1 MNRSL
6 LFVALALLL
15 WGVGEGM
22 FFNFVPIYL
31 DRQFMLSKYEIGLVL
46 GAFGFSM
53 AITHIPAGRL
63 ADRIGRRPL
72 LVAAWILGLMST
84 CIMGLALA
92 LPLFL
97 IGLFGYGLTAFVAS
111 PLSSYVTAARGNWP
125 IGTVLS
131 LTTAT
136 FGMGMAL
143 GPITGGWIGD
153 NYGMRMSFFVAAL
166 MFVLSTIFVFFI
178 ERQPVD
184 HHDPE
189 SPPPNLRSNQRFMIL
204 MGVIAFAIFA
214 MYLAQPLTPNFLEG
228 VRGLS
233 LSETGIIF
241 TVGALGNSIMAILLS
256 RVPPRRGFLI
266 AQALVILFALS
277 IWKGTSLPIYV
288 LGYFLLGGFRAGR
301 PMALAQARELVHDS
315 KMGVTYG
322 IMETISAVIFILTP
336 PLVGLLFESDPM
348 IVYPLSIVL
357 IAISIAVSYFFSPRR
372 VQSAP
377 AIVSEAS
384 TQDSGGEDAAS
395 SVK

>member
-6 LFVALALLL
+6 LFVAVALLL
-15 WGVGEGM
+15 WGFGEGM

-31 DRQFMLSKYEIGLVL
+31 DRQFVLSEYEIGLVL

-72 LVAAWILGLMST
+72 LIVAWILGLVST
-84 CIMGLALA
+84 LVMGLALA

-97 IGLFGYGLTAFVAS
+97 IGLFGYGLTAFVSS
-111 PLSSYVTAARGNWP
+111 PLSSYVTAARGKWP

-153 NYGMRMSFFVAAL
+153 HFGMRTSFLVAAA
-166 MFVLSTIFVFFI
+166 MFVLSNIFILFI
-178 ERQPVD
+178 ERQPID

-189 SPPPNLRSNQRFMIL
+189 APPPHLMNNRRFVML
-204 MGVIAFAIFA
+204 MGVLAFAIFS
-214 MYLAQPLTPNFLEG
+214 MYLSQPLTPNFLEG

-241 TVGALGNSIMAILLS
+241 TAGALGNSMLAILFS
-256 RVPPRRGFLI
+256 RVHPRRGFLF
-266 AQALVILFALS
+266 AQALVILFALF
-277 IWKGTSLPIYV
+277 IWKGTSLPVYV

-301 PMALAQARELVHDS
+301 PMVMAQARELVHDS
-315 KMGVTYG
+315 QMGVTYG
-322 IMETISAVIFILTP
+322 VMETISAVIFILTP
-336 PLVGLLFESDPM
+336 PLAGILFERDPM
-348 IVYPLSIVL
+348 IVYPLSIGL
-357 IAISIAVSYFFSPRR
+357 IAVSIAFSYFFSPRK
-372 VQSAP
+372 VSP
-377 AIVSEAS
+377 A
-384 TQDSGGEDAAS
+384 
-395 SVK
+395 